1 MEQELEIEE
10 ILPMEELIN
19 KNLFIYNIQC
29 IR

>member
-19 KNLFIYNIQC
+19 KNMFIYNIQC